1 VRRTRLT
8 WGVSSAFAL
17 GLVLAAAARAED
29 APAVTGI
36 VSASEHEA
44 DEGYFAI
51 GSDTMLVARPNSALH
66 RWLRER
72 NGQQVRVT
80 IAAVGAGD
88 TD

>member
-1 VRRTRLT
+1 
-8 WGVSSAFAL
+8 
-17 GLVLAAAARAED
+17 
-29 APAVTGI
+29 